1 MKQLLPFVLL
11 LAVAFLADPCLAA
24 DPAPPLMAAHGT
36 VEKVEKDTLTIKPRG
51 ADGKFGKSL
60 VLHLTGTSKVTTL
73 IPQTREGKAVMT
85 QKETDAKDLKPDQ
98 AIAVI
103 YTGGEIPVLLSAVTT
118 AATDK

>member
-1 MKQLLPFVLL
+1 MNQLLPFGL
-11 LAVAFLADPCLAA
+11 LAAVFLSAPCLAA
-24 DPAPPLMAAHGT
+24 DPAPALLTAHGT
-36 VEKVEKDTLTIKPRG
+36 VEKVEKDALTIKPRG

-60 VLHLTGTSKVTTL
+60 VLHLTGTTKVTTL

-103 YTGGEIPVLLSAVTT
+103 YTSGENPVLLSAVIT
-118 AATDK
+118 AVTDK

>member
-1 MKQLLPFVLL
+1 MKTLLPFAL
-11 LAVAFLADPCLAA
+11 LAAAFLSTPCLAA
-24 DPAPPLMAAHGT
+24 DPAPALVTAHGT

-73 IPQTREGKAVMT
+73 TPQTRDGKPVMT

-103 YTGGEIPVLLSAVTT
+103 YSGGDNAVLLSAVVT